1 MQDSQ
6 RINRG
11 IGWREYLF
19 APSIAPAMEAG
30 RPSDRSRLFNPYLLF
45 AFRLILAG
53 VFLYAAFQK
62 IGKPL
67 AFADEIR
74 MYGILD
80 IGAPLY
86 IAAIVLPWVELL
98 CGVSLLTGIFLRGT
112 AFILLILNAVF
123 LVAVS
128 IRTAG
133 VMSGEGLAFTKVYF
147 DCGCGFGATYA
158 WKKLTEDAFFFLFSL
173 ALFLAPAYRFVL
185 VPTRRRL

>member
-6 RINRG
+6 GINSG
-11 IGWREYLF
+11 IGLREYLF
-19 APSIAPAMEAG
+19 EPRIARTPEAG
-30 RPSDRSRLFNPYLLF
+30 RLGDRSRLFNPYLLL
-45 AFRLILAG
+45 AFRLVLAG

-80 IGAPLY
+80 IGALLY
-86 IAAIVLPWVELL
+86 ITAIVLPWVELL

-133 VMSGEGLAFTKVYF
+133 VMSEEGLAFTKVYF

-173 ALFLAPAYRFVL
+173 VLFLAPAYRFVL
-185 VPTRRRL
+185 VPTRRRQ

>member
-6 RINRG
+6 RIESG
-11 IGWREYLF
+11 IGLKEYLF
-19 APSIAPAMEAG
+19 APRITPAPAVGPLSE
-30 RPSDRSRLFNPYLLF
+30 RNWLFNPYLLL
-45 AFRLILAG
+45 AFRLVLAG

-80 IGAPLY
+80 IGAMLY
-86 IAAIVLPWVELL
+86 ITAIVLPWVELL

-112 AFILLILNAVF
+112 AFILLVLNAVF

-133 VMSGEGLAFTKVYF
+133 VMKGEGLAFTKVYF

-158 WKKLTEDAFFFLFSL
+158 WKKLTEDAFFFFFSL

>member
-6 RINRG
+6 GINSG
-11 IGWREYLF
+11 IGLREYLF
-19 APSIAPAMEAG
+19 EPRIARTPEAG
-30 RPSDRSRLFNPYLLF
+30 RPGDRSRLFNPYLLL
-45 AFRLILAG
+45 AFRLVLAG

-80 IGAPLY
+80 IGALLY
-86 IAAIVLPWVELL
+86 ITAIVLPWVELL

-133 VMSGEGLAFTKVYF
+133 VMSEEGLAFTKVYF

-173 ALFLAPAYRFVL
+173 VLFLAPAYRFVL
-185 VPTRRRL
+185 VPTRRRQ